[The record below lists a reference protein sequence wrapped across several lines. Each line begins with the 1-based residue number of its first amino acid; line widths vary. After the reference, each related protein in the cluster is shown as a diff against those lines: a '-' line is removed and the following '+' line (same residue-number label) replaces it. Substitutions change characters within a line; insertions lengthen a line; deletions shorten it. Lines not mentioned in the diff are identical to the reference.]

1 MTINGVRMAR
11 LLFVC
16 GCPRSGT
23 TAVVDLLNQHPE
35 IAIGKERYYYHA
47 SAEYPNDYGLTKD
60 KFLPSKFFDLHV
72 GETFHENL
80 IGQPTVDKYSSAS
93 LVGDKIPKLLY
104 HRESLLQH
112 IPDCLIIYIL
122 RNPIDVAMS
131 YKNRSSESDEIWT
144 IMEESAIRTA
154 VDEWN
159 TSLQQASAAFQAFGR
174 QQFLTIS
181 YERLTQERE
190 IVRIMEFLSLPLNSE
205 FRKIHANFVKLN
217 APTFSNDKVDR
228 LIPLEKEYILA
239 SFDQGLYLDV
249 LASSQ

>member
-1 MTINGVRMAR
+1 M
-11 LLFVC
+11 
-16 GCPRSGT
+16 
-23 TAVVDLLNQHPE
+23 VDLLNQHPE

-47 SAEYPNDYGLTKD
+47 SSEYPNNFGLTAD
-60 KFLPSKFFDLHV
+60 KFLPSKFFDLHI

-80 IGQPTVDKYSSAS
+80 SGQPPVDKYVSAS

-104 HRESLLQH
+104 HRESLQQH

-144 IMEESAIRTA
+144 ILEESAIRTA

-174 QQFLTIS
+174 QQFLIIS
-181 YERLTQERE
+181 YERLTQVGE
-190 IVRIMEFLSLPLNSE
+190 ISRIMKFLSLPFESE
-205 FRKIHANFVKLN
+205 FMRRHARFVTVN
-217 APTFSNDKVDR
+217 APTFGNDKVDR
-228 LIPLEKEYILA
+228 LIPREKEYILA
-239 SFDQGLYLDV
+239 TFDQGLYRDV
-249 LASSQ
+249 LARSQ